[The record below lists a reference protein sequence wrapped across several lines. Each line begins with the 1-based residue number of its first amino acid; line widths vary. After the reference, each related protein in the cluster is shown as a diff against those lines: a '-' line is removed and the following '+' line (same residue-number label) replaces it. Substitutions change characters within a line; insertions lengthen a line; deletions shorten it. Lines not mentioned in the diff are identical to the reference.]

1 LQCGVA
7 TPFGSVLR
15 TEICAAIDKPATI
28 SDIIRR
34 FSKFDPEPK
43 GSNGRQTSSQ
53 SLFCERAKA
62 TSR

>member
-1 LQCGVA
+1 MRC
-7 TPFGSVLR
+7 
-15 TEICAAIDKPATI
+15 EIRCVIDKSAAI
-28 SDIIRR
+28 SDIIRG

-53 SLFCERAKA
+53 GFSCERAKA